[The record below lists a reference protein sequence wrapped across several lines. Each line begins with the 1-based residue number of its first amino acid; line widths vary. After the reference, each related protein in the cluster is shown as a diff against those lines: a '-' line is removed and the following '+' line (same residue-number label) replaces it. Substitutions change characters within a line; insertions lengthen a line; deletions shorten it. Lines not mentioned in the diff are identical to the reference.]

1 MLISKEKSKV
11 GLNERSL
18 GLMINFLFNSLNLD
32 FSETLLELSSN
43 SLKLE
48 TDNLGDIKAD
58 MMRVDQITSVV

>member
-1 MLISKEKSKV
+1 MLISEKKSKV

-32 FSETLLELSSN
+32 FSETLLELSNN

-48 TDNLGDIKAD
+48 TDNLGDIKAN
-58 MMRVDQITSVV
+58 MMRVDQITSIE

>member
-1 MLISKEKSKV
+1 
-11 GLNERSL
+11 
-18 GLMINFLFNSLNLD
+18 MINFLFNSLNLD

-58 MMRVDQITSVV
+58 MMRVDQISSVV

>member
-1 MLISKEKSKV
+1 MLINKEKSKV
-11 GLNERSL
+11 GLNESL
-18 GLMINFLFNSLNLD
+18 GLMINFLFNSLNID

-58 MMRVDQITSVV
+58 MMRVDQITSAE